1 MNSSRRRFIQTA
13 VAVPAFAGL
22 GMTAVPAVPAFA
34 ADGAESTDIANSA
47 DAANGNVRF
56 RLGLA
61 SFTFRSFDF
70 TRAVQLTRRAGL
82 VPICINR
89 IHLPMDSVEGQRA
102 ATAEATRSAGL
113 DLYAC
118 GVVPMNSPADVVNAF
133 QYARAIG
140 AETIVAMPRPELLP
154 LVETHVKETGKYIAI
169 HNHLTGSYPTLD
181 AIMELVGSLDK
192 RIGICVDVGH
202 LVRNGVDL
210 VKSIHDCK
218 ERIYDIHLKDV
229 TEASHQGRECVC
241 GHGVLDIP
249 GCLQALIDIGYD
261 RVAAFEYEVNAGDPM
276 PGLME
281 SVGYV
286 RGVLRMIGG

>member
-13 VAVPAFAGL
+13 VAVPALAGL
-22 GMTAVPAVPAFA
+22 GITAAPVLVGNTVANTA
-34 ADGAESTDIANSA
+34 STDTVASNLK
-47 DAANGNVRF
+47 F

-70 TRAVQLTRRAGL
+70 TRAIQLTSRAGL

-89 IHLPMDSVEGQRA
+89 IHLPMDSIDEQRTVA
-102 ATAEATRSAGL
+102 AEATRQAGL

-118 GVVPMNSPADVVNAF
+118 GVVPMSGLAEVTNAF

-140 AETIVAMPRPELLP
+140 AETIVANPHPALLP
-154 LVETHVKETGKYIAI
+154 FVEENVKETGIYIAI
-169 HNHLTGSYPTLD
+169 HNHFTGPYPTLD
-181 AIMELVGSLDK
+181 AIMEHVGSLDK
-192 RIGICVDVGH
+192 RIGICIDTGH

-210 VKSIHDCK
+210 VKSIHGYK

-249 GCLQALIDIGYD
+249 GCLQALIDIGFD
-261 RVAAFEYEVNAGDPM
+261 RVVAFEYEVNAADPM

-286 RGVLRMIGG
+286 RGVLRMIGGLGFRL